1 MTRAASIFAGFAVTM
16 AVALPCAA
24 AEAASAPAHAVIV
37 DPATLQVN
45 WALAQPSV
53 QGELQGAT
61 FVGTMPALGLGLT
74 VPGHAQLIIRRED
87 DTGAPVT
94 APGAFDVATGGPES
108 LIIRTSG
115 GGNLRPITPRTIA
128 GGELLGG
135 KAASIDVARGVI
147 GEPDPGLPAP
157 QTLIVVVQYN

>member
-16 AVALPCAA
+16 AAASPCAA
-24 AEAASAPAHAVIV
+24 ANVAAAPAHAAIV

-45 WALAQPSV
+45 WALAQPTV
-53 QGELQGAT
+53 QGIPQGAA

-74 VPGHAQLIIRRED
+74 LPGQARLIIRRED

-94 APGAFDVATGGPES
+94 APGAFEVAGGNDA

-115 GGNLRPITPRTIA
+115 GATLGPVGPRTIA
-128 GGELLGG
+128 GGELIGG
-135 KAASIDVARGVI
+135 KAASIDVARGLI
-147 GEPDPGLPAP
+147 RAPDAPGLPAP
-157 QTLIVVVQYN
+157 QTLVVVVQYN